1 MLRKDWYRLA
11 KAPELQRCFST
22 AQTAFKPYSATSSRV
37 AASVPASSDEGYQR
51 SKPYK
56 NNNNNRH
63 RTDSKRNSGPSNGPD
78 NVKFISKKYIN
89 QAEVYDQ
96 ASPSRQRSQRH
107 SERVKRDYDAS
118 FPPLY
123 ARRVDV
129 ETARLQEQLY
139 REDLSLRQKL
149 ARLPQQRAVVG
160 GIIMKIEASVK
171 TRGKGW
177 MNHGQVVEE
186 LVLRGDVFEAILV
199 LKWYRKEDSVKSN
212 LGEILKALL
221 ASEYPGLAADVV
233 QLAHGWQ
240 IPLSSHH
247 IVAGMK
253 GLKETVTSDNA
264 VEKLK
269 AAYQMC
275 DWALAP
281 SPENGNEPQFK
292 DAEYVLPH
300 VLYFAWRVPNN
311 ARNEVLHLVNKVCPA
326 FKVDTTRAAFLTQYF
341 AGVASHVTPYDEE
354 ATVQT
359 VGDAVQMLQN
369 VSLVDGALM
378 STIIVAF
385 REHFLNRD
393 DESLDW
399 EHEIGTLKWKNVLEI
414 AFRAVR
420 PDRKRSGPLAHID
433 VKRELATCSQLLGL
447 CNILDDN
454 QLARNWFHNY
464 VLPVVVEAPNKEL
477 NQLDKKTGNVMVL
490 NIFNTFA
497 ALNNNNVATE
507 DSRDLFLS
515 VMSRIPNLDSRPALS
530 RFIAETSR
538 LERIIL
544 SKCHDEEIAAKV
556 RQTVDATHKR
566 VIGGL
571 PHTCVISRSLIKS
584 WRYTIGDAARDY
596 HRDAYLRSVAI
607 DQLFMWDPKISQNR
621 SFLKSPENLW
631 AVAEIYELLQAEYVI
646 MQRSS
651 PKKNVSTLQL
661 LHVLMHRL
669 SAFVPGGMTPEII
682 EHHRA
687 NDVLRNI
694 ISKTAI
700 PMPYDSDGKEP
711 QWLTGPEA
719 KPVTVDEIA
728 KARVTKK
735 FGARPKT
742 ERPDKTEKRRATK
755 RLGHK
760 PTNKKSPSGDEI
772 LNSMLHMPDQFKR

>member
-1 MLRKDWYRLA
+1 MIRTDWYRLA
-11 KAPELQRCFST
+11 RRPESTRLFST
-22 AQTAFKPYSATSSRV
+22 TSTTLKPHTAGFSRSQTALPTSRSDSYSKNHK
-37 AASVPASSDEGYQR
+37 
-51 SKPYK
+51 SKSY
-56 NNNNNRH
+56 R
-63 RTDSKRNSGPSNGPD
+63 KRNEPD

-96 ASPSRQRSQRH
+96 ALPSRQKSQRH

-129 ETARLQEQLY
+129 ETQRVQEQLY

-149 ARLPQQRAVVG
+149 AKLPPQRAVVG
-160 GIIMKIEASVK
+160 GIITKIEASVK

-186 LVLRGDVFEAILV
+186 LALRGDVFEAILV
-199 LKWYRKEDSVKSN
+199 LRWHRKEESVQSN
-212 LGEILKALL
+212 LGEILKAFL
-221 ASEYPGLAADVV
+221 ASEYPELAADVV
-233 QLAHGWQ
+233 QLAHQWQ
-240 IPLSSHH
+240 IPLTSHH
-247 IVAGMK
+247 IVAGLK
-253 GLKETVTSDNA
+253 GLKETVTPENA

-300 VLYFAWRVPNN
+300 VLYFAWRVPHN
-311 ARNEVLHLVNKVCPA
+311 ARNEVLHLVHKVCPA
-326 FKVDTTRAAFLTQYF
+326 FKVDTTSATFLTHYL
-341 AGVASHVTPYDEE
+341 AGMAHHVTPHDEE

-359 VGDAVQMLQN
+359 VDDAVEVLQK
-369 VSLVDGALM
+369 VSVIDGGLM
-378 STIIVAF
+378 SSIILAF
-385 REHFLNRD
+385 REHFKSPE

-399 EHEIGTLKWKNVLEI
+399 EREIGVLKWKNVLEI

-420 PDRKRSGPLAHID
+420 PDRKASGPLSQIS
-433 VKRELATCSQLLGL
+433 VKRELTTCAQLLGI
-447 CNILDDN
+447 CNILNDN

-464 VLPVVVEAPNKEL
+464 ILPVVLEAPNKEL
-477 NQLDKKTGNVMVL
+477 NQLDKTGHVAVL
-490 NIFNTFA
+490 NIFNVFA
-497 ALNNNNVATE
+497 ALDKNNVATE
-507 DSRDLFLS
+507 DSRELFLS

-530 RFIAETSR
+530 KFIAETSR
-538 LERIIL
+538 LERIIQ
-544 SKCHDEEIAAKV
+544 SKCHDEAVSEKV
-556 RQTVDATHKR
+556 HQTVVATHKR
-566 VIGGL
+566 VLGGL

-584 WRYTIGDAARDY
+584 WRYAIGDAARDY
-596 HRDAYLRSVAI
+596 HRVPYLRSVAI

-651 PKKNVSTLQL
+651 PKKTASIQQL
-661 LHVLMHRL
+661 LHVMMHRL

-682 EHHRA
+682 DHHRA
-687 NDVLRNI
+687 NQVLMQI
-694 ISKTAI
+694 ISRKAI

-711 QWLTGPEA
+711 QWLQGPEA
-719 KPVTVDEIA
+719 KPVTDAEIA

-735 FGARPKT
+735 FGARPKMK
-742 ERPDKTEKRRATK
+742 EEKTEKRRGTK
-755 RLGHK
+755 RLRHK
-760 PTNKKSPSGDEI
+760 PKAKTLSEDEI
-772 LNSMLHMPDQFKR
+772 LNSMLSMPDQFKR